1 MVQWV
6 KGLVLLQWRGCYCG
20 VGSIPGSG
28 TPACC
33 ELKKKKKKKKS
44 LGERES
50 KYTYSREGG
59 HLNLASA

>member
-6 KGLVLLQWRGCYCG
+6 KGLVLLQWLGCYCG

-33 ELKKKKKKKKS
+33 ELKKKKKKKKKKVW
-44 LGERES
+44 ES
-50 KYTYSREGG
+50 AKQSIPIPEKGVT
-59 HLNLASA
+59 

>member
-33 ELKKKKKKKKS
+33 ELKKKKKKKKKKNVGVIETS
-44 LGERES
+44 IPIPEKGV
-50 KYTYSREGG
+50 T
-59 HLNLASA
+59 